1 MIDGLKVF
9 ILGFFVYISN
19 GLFFYVGSMF
29 FDELKDKGP
38 FELQVRKV
46 KNNFWKSCIEVSI
59 FLVAIISVAVFYFD
73 VILTEKI
80 VLRCLAVF
88 VALVATLGRGG
99 FSIQSYTGET
109 IIERIDAGMYKI
121 SQFSATFI
129 LLFILIM
136 N

>member
-38 FELQVRKV
+38 FELQARKV